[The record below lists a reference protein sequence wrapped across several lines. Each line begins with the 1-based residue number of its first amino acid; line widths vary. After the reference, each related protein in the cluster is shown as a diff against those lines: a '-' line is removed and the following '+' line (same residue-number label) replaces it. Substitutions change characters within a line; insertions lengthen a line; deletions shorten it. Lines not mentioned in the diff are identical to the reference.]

1 MAFFIPTANRP
12 ALTDCIIFTFPNN
25 QLILAKAH
33 ISSFMFPYQ
42 RLSLLFIFCLAF
54 HFVSFSQ
61 LRIDK
66 VTPPSFNAG
75 SLIKFCDHP
84 IGSKYGIPKIKYPIK
99 TLINNDLYI
108 PISLSYHSIGIKV
121 EEEATWVGLGWRLN
135 AGGII
140 TRMIRGENDFGV
152 AEDFNTQKALGYPF
166 EHIKPC
172 FDDCEEN
179 ENDEFHQK
187 VCAGEI
193 DSDPDIFFFDILGTK
208 GKFLMTPDH
217 DPKKEFIEIN
227 IVRPRKIQVRFYIQG
242 NYWTALD
249 SRGFKFTFSANEITN
264 SFDNYYDYKLE
275 SHKLH
280 FLEHFNQATTS
291 WYLTKIE
298 SPKGATA
305 QFIYDIA
312 KDGKSSFASNS
323 SSHRMNI
330 NDGDV
335 WDLHYSSYCFPPE
348 IENVQIVSE
357 NQHRDVYL
365 KSIVCGDYTVS
376 FNKSER
382 ENQTPLKIK
391 KSSQADGKFLP
402 AIPEGFGAQQLDQIV
417 ITRSGKTVNT
427 SRFFYSHFNDE
438 LFGNAAYLY
447 KRLRLDSIDILNEG
461 KQKGYKFSYEEEIPL
476 PSKES
481 HARDLWGFYNG
492 EEDLYNIT
500 PSDYYNYS
508 QPEKLLQEEGKSKHY
523 SLEYIQAGILKKID
537 HGNGRTIEFTYD
549 HQEFEEIDEEI
560 SSHFSDNMHDSNFTK
575 HLNPFLFGGL
585 RVKEIVDSYPSEKI
599 YKDFNYKPEG
609 KETGRLIIAHYS
621 HEHHGYGHKTSGNH
635 GVKYSKVKIKTGKL
649 FRGKKF

>member
-1 MAFFIPTANRP
+1 M
-12 ALTDCIIFTFPNN
+12 
-25 QLILAKAH
+25 
-33 ISSFMFPYQ
+33 
-42 RLSLLFIFCLAF
+42 
-54 HFVSFSQ
+54 SQ

-66 VTPPSFNAG
+66 VTPPSFNA
-75 SLIKFCDHP
+75 SALIKYCDHP
-84 IGSKYGIPKIKYPIK
+84 VGSKYGIPKIKYPIK
-99 TLINNDLYI
+99 TLVNKDLYI

-135 AGGII
+135 SGGII

-152 AEDFNTQKALGYPF
+152 AEHLDTQEALGYPF

-193 DSDPDIFFFDILGTK
+193 DSDPDIFFFDILGSK

-217 DPKKEFIEIN
+217 DPTKEFIEIN
-227 IVRPRKIQVRFYIQG
+227 MLRPRKMQVRFYIQD
-242 NYWTALD
+242 NYWTAQD
-249 SRGFKFTFSANEITN
+249 SRGFKFTFKAREITN

-291 WYLTKIE
+291 WYLTKVE
-298 SPKGATA
+298 SPQGAIA
-305 QFIYDIA
+305 EFIYDITEN
-312 KDGKSSFASNS
+312 GNSPYASNS
-323 SSHRMNI
+323 TGHKMNI

-335 WDLHYSSYCFPPE
+335 WDLHYSSYCFPSE

-365 KSIVCGDYTVS
+365 KSIISGDYIVS

-382 ENQTPLKIK
+382 ENQTPLQVK
-391 KSSQADGKFLP
+391 KSSQADGKYLSS
-402 AIPEGFGAQQLDQIV
+402 IPEGFGLQQLNEIIV
-417 ITRSGKTVNT
+417 TKGGKTIT
-427 SRFFYSHFNDE
+427 KTKFSYSYFNEE
-438 LFGNAAYLY
+438 LYGNAAYLY
-447 KRLRLDSIDILNEG
+447 KRLKLDSIAILNEG
-461 KQKGYKFSYEEEIPL
+461 KQKGYKFDYEEEIPL

-500 PSDYYNYS
+500 PSDFYNYS

-537 HGNGRTIEFTYD
+537 YGEGRTIEFAYD

-560 SSHFSDNMHDSNFTK
+560 SSHFSDNMRNSNFSK

-585 RVKEIVDSYPSEKI
+585 RVKEIIDSYPTEKI
-599 YKDFNYKPEG
+599 YKDYNYKPDG

-621 HEHHGYGHKTSGNH
+621 HDHHGYGHKTSGNH
-635 GVKYSKVKIKTGKL
+635 GVKYSKVRIKTGKL